1 MVDSELFEQYQAA
14 LGANADLVKLCV
26 ENLVKQHS
34 GNLTKKELREIYAAL
49 VQKFGTISAQVAL
62 EFYGKVREQ
71 AEVDND
77 YQPVAFIP
85 DNAGLLTWD
94 AATAT
99 QNQLAGIAVQR
110 VMQYADETIYGN
122 GAADP
127 AKPKF
132 AIVPH
137 PGACGWCLMVGS
149 RGWDYSS
156 YETANSQRH
165 ANCKCTVVADFQ
177 TSSPQLSGYDPM
189 ALKNIYADARASV
202 DDSELLAE
210 WHDMTDAERGRY
222 TRKGRTSFDA
232 FRRNRIISAI
242 NKR

>member
-14 LGANADLVKLCV
+14 LGANADLVKRCV
-26 ENLVKQHS
+26 ENLVKRHS

-49 VQKFGTISAQVAL
+49 VQKFGAISAQVAL
-62 EFYGKVREQ
+62 EFYEKVREQ
-71 AEVDND
+71 AEVEDD
-77 YQPVAFIP
+77 YMPVTFIP
-85 DNAGLLTWD
+85 DNTGLLTWD

-137 PGACGWCLMVGS
+137 PGACGWCLMVG
-149 RGWDYSS
+149 GWGWNYN
-156 YETANSQRH
+156 TRTAANSQRH
-165 ANCKCTVVADFQ
+165 PNCKCTVVAEFD
-177 TSSPQLSGYDPM
+177 TSNPKLEGYDT
-189 ALKNIYADARASV
+189 AELQRVYADARASV
-202 DDSELLAE
+202 DDSELLVE
-210 WHDMTDAERGRY
+210 WHGMTDNERGRY
-222 TRKGRTSFDA
+222 TRKGKTSFDA
-232 FRRNRIISAI
+232 FRRNRIVSAI

>member
-14 LGANADLVKLCV
+14 LGANADLVKQCV

-34 GNLTKKELREIYAAL
+34 GNLTKKELLEIYAAL
-49 VQKFGTISAQVAL
+49 VQKFGSISAQVAL
-62 EFYGKVREQ
+62 EFYEKVREQ
-71 AEVDND
+71 AEVVDD
-77 YQPVAFIP
+77 YQPVMFIP

-94 AATAT
+94 AVTAT
-99 QNQLAGIAVQR
+99 QNQLAGMAVQR

-122 GAADP
+122 GTADP

-137 PGACGWCLMVGS
+137 PGACGWCLMVG
-149 RGWDYSS
+149 GWGWNYNTRT
-156 YETANSQRH
+156 TANSQRH
-165 ANCKCTVVADFQ
+165 PNCKCTVVAEFD
-177 TSSPQLSGYDPM
+177 TNNPKLKGYDT
-189 ALKNIYADARASV
+189 AELQRIYADARASV

-210 WHDMTDAERGRY
+210 WHDMTDAQRGRY
-222 TRKGRTSFDA
+222 TRKGKTSFDA